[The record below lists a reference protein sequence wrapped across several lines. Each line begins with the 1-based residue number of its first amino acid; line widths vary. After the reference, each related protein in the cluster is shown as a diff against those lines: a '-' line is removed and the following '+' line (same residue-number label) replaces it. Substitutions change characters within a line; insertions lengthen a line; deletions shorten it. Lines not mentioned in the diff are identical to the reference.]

1 MNMDLIRTSS
11 RSERPVF
18 LLAMAAI
25 VAVTLQLLIWAFLI
39 PVPGL
44 SNGLT
49 SLDLPISSIAT
60 IALAVAL
67 LGMDRHWSRWVL
79 GLLAGFALAVAIY
92 NLILALSGNPGRLD
106 RLLFA
111 LMIGPLSLGVA
122 MTIRG
127 SATSMG
133 LATIFATIA
142 AGPTAVA
149 ATKAI
154 ERRLFPLPNLGVFVP
169 IGHAC
174 ALAFITLG
182 LLYYASR
189 RAIDYRERH
198 RGRLLGMRL
207 MIPLSLVVPALVGLL
222 DLVIYSVESDGTIL
236 IMTMVVQTAVLG
248 AVMLWIFQMLA
259 DERSKAQAF
268 ARMAD
273 LTPIALTDE
282 AGRIVH
288 WSRGCE
294 MLYGWSAEQARGK
307 VKSILLQSTDKQER
321 ERTNSTRFAVERELT
336 ERHRDGHLIHIIE
349 RRLSTEDE
357 ASRPVTVLSMTD
369 ISPRIAT
376 EKALRDSDARLSLAA
391 ETHAIAIFEWICAT
405 GTLRWEGDT
414 ERQLGIPKG
423 TITDYESWKAL
434 CFPEDM
440 AEIEKRLEAT
450 VWAQAERLSLF
461 YRIRLPSGEVRAIEG
476 SARCFYAE
484 DGTLERTIGVNIDVT
499 AQVDREAQLAARE
512 AQLRSIL
519 DTVPSAMV
527 VIDEQGVILTFS
539 KAAEQLF
546 GYAAS
551 VAVGKNVS
559 MLMSGLQSAQHDNYI
574 ARYLDTGE
582 RRAIGRTRVLTAR
595 HADGHSIPV
604 EVSVGEASYN
614 GTRVFTGFIQDISER
629 LSAEERLDTLRSEL
643 THVGRLNAMGELAAG
658 LAHEINQP
666 LSAIANYMATAEMML
681 DDDNLKRSK
690 LRAHLGSVRQQS
702 LRAGQIIRRMRDF
715 ASKHETDSRVEPV
728 HAVIEEATSLVLTG
742 YERLGVDIHYDLGDD
757 ALYMLGDRVQVQQV
771 LVNLL
776 RNSMDALAGVPREQ
790 RAIFIGSR
798 ALGGDMLE
806 MSVAD
811 SGPGIPAEIL
821 NELYMPFKTTKGDGG
836 MGIGL
841 SICRRIVE
849 AHGGTLKAENRAE
862 GGACFKFTL
871 PRGDKEEV
879 VA

>member
-1 MNMDLIRTSS
+1 MDLIRTNA

-25 VAVTLQLLIWAFLI
+25 VAVTLQLLVWAFL
-39 PVPGL
+39 VPLPDLAEGF
-44 SNGLT
+44 T
-49 SLDLPISSIAT
+49 SADLPIRSMAT
-60 IALAVAL
+60 VALAAAL
-67 LGMDRHWSRWVL
+67 LGIDQKWPRWL
-79 GLLAGFALAVAIY
+79 LALLAGFALAVAIF
-92 NLILALSGNPGRLD
+92 NFILATSGNPGRLD

-111 LMIGPLSLGVA
+111 LMIGPLSLAVA
-122 MTIRG
+122 LSLRG
-127 SATSMG
+127 STTAMG

-149 ATKAI
+149 AIKAL
-154 ERRLFPLPNLGVFVP
+154 EQRLFVLPGLGVFVP
-169 IGHAC
+169 LGHAV
-174 ALAFITLG
+174 ALAFITIG
-182 LLYYASR
+182 LLSYTSR
-189 RAIDYRERH
+189 KAVDYQERH
-198 RGRLLGMRL
+198 HGRLLGMRL
-207 MIPLSLVVPALVGLL
+207 TIPLLLIVPALAGLL

-236 IMTMVVQTAVLG
+236 IIAMVVQTAVLG
-248 AVMLWIFQMLA
+248 AAMLWIFQMLA

-294 MLYGWSAEQARGK
+294 ILYGWSAEQALGK
-307 VKSILLQSTDKQER
+307 VKSVLLQSTDKQETR
-321 ERTNSTRFAVERELT
+321 RTNSTQFAVERELT
-336 ERHRDGHLIHIIE
+336 ERHRDGSVIHIIE
-349 RRLSTEDE
+349 RRLRTEDE

-369 ISPRIAT
+369 ISPRVAT
-376 EKALRDSDARLSLAA
+376 EKALLDSDARLSLAA
-391 ETHAIAIFEWICAT
+391 ETHAIAIFEWVPAT
-405 GTLRWEGDT
+405 GALRWEGDT
-414 ERQLGIPKG
+414 ERQLGVPKG
-423 TITDYESWKAL
+423 TIKDYESWKAF

-440 AEIEKRLEAT
+440 AEIERRLEAT
-450 VWAQAERLSLF
+450 VWARAERLSLF
-461 YRIRLPSGEVRAIEG
+461 YRFRLPSGEVRAIEG

-499 AQVDREAQLAARE
+499 AQVEREAQLAARE

-527 VIDEQGVILTFS
+527 VIDENGVILTFS

-546 GYAAS
+546 GYDAS

-595 HADGHSIPV
+595 HADGHAIPV

-614 GTRVFTGFIQDISER
+614 GIRVFTGFIQDISDR
-629 LSAEERLDTLRSEL
+629 LANEERLDTLRSEL

-690 LRAHLGSVRQQS
+690 LRAHLGAVRQQS

-715 ASKHETDSRVEPV
+715 ASKHDTDSRVEAV
-728 HAVIEEATSLVLTG
+728 HSVIEEATSLVLTG
-742 YERLGVDIHYDLGDD
+742 YERLGVDINYDLGDD

-790 RAIFIGSR
+790 RQIFISSR
-798 ALGGDMLE
+798 GLDGDMLE

-821 NELYMPFKTTKGDGG
+821 NELYMPFKTTKGEGG

-849 AHGGTLKAENRAE
+849 AHGGTLKAENRPE
-862 GGACFKFTL
+862 GGALFKFTL
-871 PRGDKEEV
+871 PRVDEEEV